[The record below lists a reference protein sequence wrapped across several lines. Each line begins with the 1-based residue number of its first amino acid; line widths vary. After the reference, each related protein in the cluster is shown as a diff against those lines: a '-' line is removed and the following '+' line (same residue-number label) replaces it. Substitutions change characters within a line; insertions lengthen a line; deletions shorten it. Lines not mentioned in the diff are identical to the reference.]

1 MFFSPIFIL
10 DFHLFKVWHE
20 HLGEVDVR
28 VTHLLDPR
36 MESLRR
42 ASCILDLLLMKR
54 LIRNTNQPPLSCPP
68 QGSSGVCPSC
78 SDYLQAAFT
87 FMSKPFN
94 GSNAVR
100 KHFSTLWWHFWT
112 AQGPPAKCSTSES
125 WLKEAFEKRKSLLI
139 LQQQWE
145 EKHKQEQEHRKAMH
159 YAAIPM

>member
-1 MFFSPIFIL
+1 MNFDLGKVVKKNSQFSPSSMFFSPIFIL

-36 MESLRR
+36 MESLGR

-54 LIRNTNQPPLSCPP
+54 LIRNTNRPPLSCPP

-87 FMSKPFN
+87 FMPKPCN
-94 GSNAVR
+94 GSNAVPQTLFNTSMTLLNGPGSTGQVQ
-100 KHFSTLWWHFWT
+100 HF
-112 AQGPPAKCSTSES
+112 
-125 WLKEAFEKRKSLLI
+125 
-139 LQQQWE
+139 
-145 EKHKQEQEHRKAMH
+145 
-159 YAAIPM
+159 

>member
-1 MFFSPIFIL
+1 MNFDLGKVAKKSSQFSPSSMFFSPIFIL

-87 FMSKPFN
+87 FMSKPFREGCQDQMLPKCRHCLN
-94 GSNAVR
+94 GGGGLTLAWIFV
-100 KHFSTLWWHFWT
+100 KDLSTCT
-112 AQGPPAKCSTSES
+112 EGPQ
-125 WLKEAFEKRKSLLI
+125 R
-139 LQQQWE
+139 
-145 EKHKQEQEHRKAMH
+145 
-159 YAAIPM
+159 